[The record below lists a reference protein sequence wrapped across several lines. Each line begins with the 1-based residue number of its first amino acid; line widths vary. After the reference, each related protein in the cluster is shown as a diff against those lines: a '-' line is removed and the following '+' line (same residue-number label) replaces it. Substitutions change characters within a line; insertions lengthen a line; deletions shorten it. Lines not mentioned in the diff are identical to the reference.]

1 MKTFFFFKS
10 RSRIRNSRTF
20 LLTLSPTLKVSPEES
35 VFSLT
40 TDEKLV
46 SRFKPGLGILEAI
59 GKVPIP
65 DEEDVEAAE
74 VGLGNWLIFVVIIIL
89 TFLFVL
95 KKGFAEKQAG
105 KCRRQI

>member
-1 MKTFFFFKS
+1 MKTFFSKS
-10 RSRIRNSRTF
+10 WSRIRNSSRTF
-20 LLTLSPTLKVSPEES
+20 LLTLSPTLKVSPEAS

-46 SRFKPGLGILEAI
+46 SRFKPGFGILEAM

-89 TFLFVL
+89 TFFVC
-95 KKGFAEKQAG
+95 FEKRL
-105 KCRRQI
+105 C